1 MGGLQAQRIAPSSAT
16 LAAGARVCSQVSGGE
31 WPEWLAARTKKTSEC
46 SGREVAARW
55 RLAVVVTQLL
65 AAGRATF
72 EPWVTFNLAELDC
85 THPGL
90 SSVATFV
97 AGAYFMGGAPHDVLR
112 A

>member
-16 LAAGARVCSQVSGGE
+16 LAAGARVCSQVSGVE

-55 RLAVVVTQLL
+55 RLAVVVTRLL
-65 AAGRATF
+65 AAGRGTL

-90 SSVATFV
+90 PSVATFV